1 LGKSILDC
9 GDQWQSMTVSLA
21 RAPLDLHAVCEAKQ
35 QTCTPCVKQTTRST
49 RPLTRVCNRCN
60 PSPRPRGR
68 QANHM
73 VRTEFEMK
81 LQSRTRGTCNTSIAL
96 VRSKRKRES
105 VSSCSHMQSYN
116 FQCLWHRGALMAI
129 KSSHSCQAW
138 SKTAFSPQRMACHC
152 AISDVTASV
161 TAWRFWTI
169 ILAQI
174 RTHILQAVT
183 AVAQ

>member
-1 LGKSILDC
+1 
-9 GDQWQSMTVSLA
+9 
-21 RAPLDLHAVCEAKQ
+21 
-35 QTCTPCVKQTTRST
+35 
-49 RPLTRVCNRCN
+49 
-60 PSPRPRGR
+60 
-68 QANHM
+68 M

-81 LQSRTRGTCNTSIAL
+81 LQSRTRNTCNIRAL
-96 VRSKRKRES
+96 RSVRSKRKRES

-116 FQCLWHRGALMAI
+116 FQCHWHRGALMAI
-129 KSSHSCQAW
+129 ESSHSCQAC
-138 SKTAFSPQRMACHC
+138 SKTSFSPQRMACHC
-152 AISDVTASV
+152 AISDVSLV